1 MLEKGNSET
10 VFELRMFLGTQNGW
24 LPCCARNSTVH
35 VSGRLREETL
45 YELGGGGND
54 TTQSRKKSRQLSLL
68 PSWQLG
74 NIISAHITLCSR
86 VAYICLELR
95 HF

>member
-1 MLEKGNSET
+1 MSQVGYVK
-10 VFELRMFLGTQNGW
+10 
-24 LPCCARNSTVH
+24 
-35 VSGRLREETL
+35 RL
-45 YELGGGGND
+45 YKSWGGGND
-54 TTQSRKKSRQLSLL
+54 TTQSSKKSHQLSLL

-74 NIISAHITLCSR
+74 NIISAHITLCSM